1 MRVEILE
8 ESSHY
13 VVVALV
19 DRSVEL
25 EADAELVWQAVK
37 TPVAFRTVTRGLLRM
52 PVIANRDG
60 EWHEGETVVGWVF
73 LFGFVPFSRHHL
85 HIAAIDNEH
94 RVLRSQ
100 EHGGLVRQWNHEIEV
115 EPISA
120 SHCRYTDRI
129 EIDAGLFTPV
139 VVAYARAFYAL
150 RQRRWRKLAREMK
163 RREAS

>member
-25 EADAELVWQAVK
+25 EAAAELVWNAVK
-37 TPVAFRTVTRGLLRM
+37 TPAAFRTVTRGLLRL

-60 EWHEGETVVGWVF
+60 EWREGETVIGWVF

-100 EHGGLVRQWNHEIEV
+100 EHGGLVHQWNHEIEV

>member
-1 MRVEILE
+1 MRVEKLE

-13 VVVALV
+13 VVMATVE
-19 DRSVEL
+19 RFVEL
-25 EADAELVWQAVK
+25 EATPDLVWQAVK
-37 TPVAFRTVTRGLLRM
+37 TPAAFRTVTRGLLRM
-52 PVIANRDG
+52 PAIANRDG

-129 EIDAGLFTPV
+129 EIDADLLTPA
-139 VVAYARAFYAL
+139 VVAYARVFYRL
-150 RQRRWRKLAREMK
+150 RQRRWRVLALEIK
-163 RREAS
+163 QREAS

>member
-13 VVVALV
+13 VAVALV

-25 EADAELVWQAVK
+25 EAAAELVWNAVK
-37 TPVAFRTVTRGLLRM
+37 TPAAFRTVTRGLLRL

-60 EWHEGETVVGWVF
+60 EWREGETVIGWVF

>member
-60 EWHEGETVVGWVF
+60 DWHEGETVVGWVF
-73 LFGFVPFSRHHL
+73 LFGLIPFSRHHL
-85 HIAAIDNEH
+85 HIARIDDGDQI
-94 RVLRSQ
+94 LRSQ
-100 EHGGLVRQWNHEIEV
+100 EHGGLVRLWNHEIEV
-115 EPISA
+115 EPISECR
-120 SHCRYTDRI
+120 CRYTDRI
-129 EIDAGLFTPV
+129 EIDAGLLTPAV
-139 VVAYARAFYAL
+139 VGYARVFYRL
-150 RQRRWRKLAREMK
+150 RQRRWRVLALEIK
-163 RREAS
+163 QREAS

>member
-25 EADAELVWQAVK
+25 EAAAELVWNAVK
-37 TPVAFRTVTRGLLRM
+37 TPAAFRTVTRGLLRM

-115 EPISA
+115 EPISE
-120 SHCRYTDRI
+120 SRCRYTDRI
-129 EIDAGLFTPV
+129 EIDAGLLTPA
-139 VVAYARAFYAL
+139 VVAYARVFYRL
-150 RQRRWRKLAREMK
+150 RQRRWRVLALEIK